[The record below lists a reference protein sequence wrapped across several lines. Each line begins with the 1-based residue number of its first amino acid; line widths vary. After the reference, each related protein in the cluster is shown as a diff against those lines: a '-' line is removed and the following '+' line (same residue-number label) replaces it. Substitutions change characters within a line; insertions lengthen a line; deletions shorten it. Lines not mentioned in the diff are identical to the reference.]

1 MKENFF
7 KNKKEE
13 RRKDILKFCF
23 KGGRESADAYLE
35 ILDAYI
41 IYYHIRAQRCK
52 WQFYILNMIKY
63 LTLAVIPVV
72 QGVQKIAEHTWVAT
86 ISASVCLLIEA
97 MLRLWRTEE
106 KWILYRSTNN
116 TLMSEKRQYVTSK
129 GIYKNANDPC
139 EILVERV
146 ESIIDDEAHKWVAT
160 FKEKKEDA

>member
-1 MKENFF
+1 
-7 KNKKEE
+7 
-13 RRKDILKFCF
+13 
-23 KGGRESADAYLE
+23 
-35 ILDAYI
+35 
-41 IYYHIRAQRCK
+41 
-52 WQFYILNMIKY
+52 MIKY

-160 FKEKKEDA
+160 FKEKKEDPAVDNMRRKVTVSNGEFNTSQALFQQRISVQNVICLLLTSVVQ

>member
-1 MKENFF
+1 MKNCYHGQQIFQKNVENQR
-7 KNKKEE
+7 KNKTAK
-13 RRKDILKFCF
+13 RRSKFSQ
-23 KGGRESADAYLE
+23 GTRYLP
-35 ILDAYI
+35 LT
-41 IYYHIRAQRCK
+41 
-52 WQFYILNMIKY
+52 FYILNMIKY

-160 FKEKKEDA
+160 FKETKEDA

>member
-1 MKENFF
+1 
-7 KNKKEE
+7 
-13 RRKDILKFCF
+13 
-23 KGGRESADAYLE
+23 
-35 ILDAYI
+35 
-41 IYYHIRAQRCK
+41 
-52 WQFYILNMIKY
+52 MIKY

-160 FKEKKEDA
+160 FKETKEDA